1 MTLTLADRL
10 LGRTGWHRRTYPVWQ
25 AMEQRVA
32 AMDDQDELITR
43 LARQRDEALQQRDEQ
58 RTLAAAAAVQVEEFR
73 NRVNDAEKRAERAE
87 KSATRLRAEIANLK
101 AVTVPMYATDA
112 DTRELHL
119 PAFEVMS
126 LQARGAA

>member
-25 AMEQRVA
+25 AMEERVA
-32 AMDDQDELITR
+32 AMDDQDALIAELV
-43 LARQRDEALQQRDEQ
+43 RQRDEARSMAG
-58 RTLAAAAAVQVEEFR
+58 AASMQVEEFR
-73 NRVNDAEKRAERAE
+73 TRVNEAEARADQAERT
-87 KSATRLRAEIANLK
+87 ATRLRAELANVT
-101 AVTVPMYATDA
+101 AVSRPMYAEA
-112 DTRELHL
+112 DTQELFL